1 MASVGWV
8 GRDPVASMIAK
19 FFNSIRSTEMPSTE
33 AAEDL
38 ALTDVDDLPWAD
50 DYASAEEPDTQID
63 EYDLTATPNDFNVS
77 TIFNFI
83 EAGAVKVPGF
93 QRNYVWDIRRASK
106 LIESLI
112 LGLPVP
118 QVFLYEEDKNS
129 FLVVD
134 GQQRLMS
141 VYYFVKGRFPRS
153 NSRARLRMIALE
165 KGCMPEEVLENDELF
180 QPFSL
185 SLPSRLQAPPN
196 KFHGKKYTTLGEY
209 KRTLDLRPIRNVIV
223 KQNAPKDDD
232 SSVYEMFNRLN
243 TGGVNLSPQEI
254 RSSIYHSEFFE
265 ALYKINSKEAWRRI
279 ISKEQ
284 ADLHGKDVEILLR
297 AFALL
302 LDLPSYK
309 PSMVKFLNQFAKKA
323 KKYSGENIEYL
334 ASLFDAFGT
343 GIGSLQAD
351 IFINPR
357 TKRLNVALFESVFY
371 ASCNSA
377 AKNGSTDIIQPTMS
391 YVQAVAN
398 DEVWKQA
405 SIEATTDKANVTTR
419 MARACD
425 LIESSHA

>member
-1 MASVGWV
+1 M
-8 GRDPVASMIAK
+8 ASMINEIV
-19 FFNSIRSTEMPSTE
+19 NSITSTEMPSTE
-33 AAEDL
+33 AAENLEPVDI
-38 ALTDVDDLPWAD
+38 DDLPWAD
-50 DYASAEEPDTQID
+50 DYASSEEPDTQID

-165 KGCMPEEVLENDELF
+165 NGCMPEEVLENDELF

-265 ALYKINSKEAWRRI
+265 ALYKINSNEAWRRI
-279 ISKEQ
+279 IGKEQ

-302 LDLPSYK
+302 LDLQNYK

-323 KKYSGENIEYL
+323 KMYSRENIEYL
-334 ASLFDAFGT
+334 VKLFETFGACV
-343 GIGSLQAD
+343 GSLPAD
-351 IFINPR
+351 TFINPR
-357 TKRLNVALFESVFY
+357 SKRLNVALFESVFY
-371 ASCNSA
+371 ASCQSVA
-377 AKNGSTDIIQPTMS
+377 RNGSTDIIKPTMS
-391 YVQAVAN
+391 YIQVVAN
-398 DEVWKQA
+398 DDAWKEA
-405 SIEATTDKANVTTR
+405 STEATTDKANVTTR
-419 MARACD
+419 MERACD
-425 LIESSHA
+425 LIESSNA

>member
-1 MASVGWV
+1 
-8 GRDPVASMIAK
+8 MIDQI
-19 FFNSIRSTEMPSTE
+19 FNSIRSTEMPSTE

-38 ALTDVDDLPWAD
+38 TLTDVDDLPWAD

-165 KGCMPEEVLENDELF
+165 KGCMPEEVLEDDELF

-265 ALYKINSKEAWRRI
+265 ALYKINTKAAWRRI
-279 ISKEQ
+279 ISKDQ

-302 LDLPSYK
+302 LDLPHYK

-343 GIGSLQAD
+343 GIGSLRAD

-377 AKNGSTDIIQPTMS
+377 ARSGSTDIIQPTMS
-391 YVQAVAN
+391 YIQAVAN

>member
-1 MASVGWV
+1 MEQAITDTS
-8 GRDPVASMIAK
+8 
-19 FFNSIRSTEMPSTE
+19 
-33 AAEDL
+33 EDL
-38 ALTDVDDLPWAD
+38 GLEVIDDLPWAD
-50 DYASAEEPDTQID
+50 DYASNEEPDTQID

-83 EAGAVKVPGF
+83 EAGAVKIPGF

-141 VYYFVKGRFPRS
+141 VYYFVNGRFPRT
-153 NSRARLRMIALE
+153 NSRAKLRMLALE
-165 KGCMPEEVLENDELF
+165 KGSLPEGVLEDDTLF

-185 SLPSRLQAPPN
+185 SLPSRLQNEPN
-196 KFHGKKYTTLGEY
+196 KFHGKKYATLGEY

-254 RSSIYHSEFFE
+254 RASIYHSEFFE
-265 ALYKINSKEAWRRI
+265 TLHKINTKESWRRI
-279 ISKEQ
+279 ISKQ
-284 ADLHGKDVEILLR
+284 QVDLHGKDVEILLR
-297 AFALL
+297 SFALL
-302 LDLPSYK
+302 LDLQNYK

-323 KKYSGENIEYL
+323 KKYSKEHIVYL
-334 ASLFDAFGT
+334 EGLFNVFAEAVQ
-343 GIGSLQAD
+343 ILPAD
-351 IFINPR
+351 CFVNPR
-357 TKRLNVALFESVFY
+357 SKRLNVALFESVFY
-371 ASCNSA
+371 STCNEA
-377 AKNGSTDIIQPTMS
+377 AANGSLEIIRPTQLDIESIAGDTD
-391 YVQAVAN
+391 
-398 DEVWKQA
+398 WKSFSTQ
-405 SIEATTDKANVTTR
+405 ATTDKANVTYR
-419 MARACD
+419 LARASQ
-425 LIESSHA
+425 LIKHLGE

>member
-1 MASVGWV
+1 
-8 GRDPVASMIAK
+8 MIAK
-19 FFNSIRSTEMPSTE
+19 IFNSITSTEMPSTE
-33 AAEDL
+33 AAEEL
-38 ALTDVDDLPWAD
+38 TITDVDELPWAD

-93 QRNYVWDIRRASK
+93 QRNFVWDIRRASK

-165 KGCMPEEVLENDELF
+165 KGCIPEEVLEDDELF

-185 SLPSRLQAPPN
+185 SIPSRLQVPPN

-209 KRTLDLRPIRNVIV
+209 RRTLDLRPIRNVIV

-265 ALYKINSKEAWRRI
+265 ALYRINGKEVWRKIIN
-279 ISKEQ
+279 KEQ
-284 ADLHGKDVEILLR
+284 TDLHGKDVEILLR

-302 LDLPSYK
+302 LDLASYK

-323 KKYSGENIEYL
+323 KSYSSEDIEYL
-334 ASLFDAFGT
+334 ERLFDAFGT
-343 GIGSLQAD
+343 GVASLKAD

-357 TKRLNVALFESVFY
+357 SKRLNVALFESIFY
-371 ASCNSA
+371 ATCKNT
-377 AKNGSTDIIQPTMS
+377 AKNGLTEIILPTLSDI
-391 YVQAVAN
+391 QAVAN
-398 DEVWKQA
+398 DEKWKQA
-405 SIEATTDKANVTTR
+405 STEATTDKANVTAR
-419 MARACD
+419 MARACVV
-425 LIESSHA
+425 IESSHA

>member
-1 MASVGWV
+1 ML
-8 GRDPVASMIAK
+8 DKI
-19 FFNSIRSTEMPSTE
+19 FNSHTSTEMPRTE
-33 AAEDL
+33 AAEELPFTDL
-38 ALTDVDDLPWAD
+38 DNLPWAD

-63 EYDLTATPNDFNVS
+63 EYDLTATPNDFNIS

-93 QRNYVWDIRRASK
+93 QRNYVWDIRQASK
-106 LIESLI
+106 LVESLI

-153 NSRARLRMIALE
+153 NSRKRLRMIALE
-165 KGCMPEEVLENDELF
+165 KGCIPEEVLENDELF

-185 SLPSRLQAPPN
+185 SLPSRSKAPAN

-209 KRTLDLRPIRNVIV
+209 KRTFDLRPIRNVIV

-265 ALYKINSKEAWRRI
+265 TLYRINGKEAWRRI
-279 ISKEQ
+279 INREQ

-302 LDLPSYK
+302 LDLATYK
-309 PSMVKFLNQFAKKA
+309 PSMVSFPNRFAKKA
-323 KKYSGENIEYL
+323 KKYSRKHIEYL
-334 ASLFDAFGT
+334 ESLFDAFGST
-343 GIGSLQAD
+343 LGSL
-351 IFINPR
+351 
-357 TKRLNVALFESVFY
+357 
-371 ASCNSA
+371 
-377 AKNGSTDIIQPTMS
+377 
-391 YVQAVAN
+391 
-398 DEVWKQA
+398 
-405 SIEATTDKANVTTR
+405 
-419 MARACD
+419 
-425 LIESSHA
+425 

>member
-1 MASVGWV
+1 
-8 GRDPVASMIAK
+8 MIDK
-19 FFNSIRSTEMPSTE
+19 IFNSITFTEMPSTE
-33 AAEDL
+33 AAEELTL
-38 ALTDVDDLPWAD
+38 ADVDDLPWAD

-165 KGCMPEEVLENDELF
+165 KGFMPEDVLEDDEFF

-196 KFHGKKYTTLGEY
+196 KFHGKRYTTLGEY

-254 RSSIYHSEFFE
+254 RSSIYHSDFFE
-265 ALYKINSKEAWRRI
+265 NLYRINNKEAWRRI
-279 ISKEQ
+279 IGKEQ

-323 KKYSGENIEYL
+323 KSYSRENIEYL
-334 ASLFDAFGT
+334 ERLFDAFGT
-343 GIGSLQAD
+343 GVASLQAD

-357 TKRLNVALFESVFY
+357 SRRLNVALFESVFY
-371 ASCNSA
+371 ASCKSA
-377 AKNGSTDIIQPTMS
+377 ARNGSTEIIQPTMS
-391 YVQAVAN
+391 DIQAVAS

-405 SIEATTDKANVTTR
+405 STEATTDKSNVATR

>member
-1 MASVGWV
+1 
-8 GRDPVASMIAK
+8 MIDSI
-19 FFNSIRSTEMPSTE
+19 FNSITSTEMPSTE
-33 AAEDL
+33 AAEEL
-38 ALTDVDDLPWAD
+38 TPTDVDDLPWAD

-153 NSRARLRMIALE
+153 NARARLRMIALE
-165 KGCMPEEVLENDELF
+165 KGCIPEDVLEDDELF

-185 SLPSRLQAPPN
+185 SLPSRLQSPPN
-196 KFHGKKYTTLGEY
+196 KFHGKRYIMLGEY

-265 ALYKINSKEAWRRI
+265 ALYKINGKESWRRI
-279 ISKEQ
+279 LSKEQ

-302 LDLPSYK
+302 LDLPNYK

-323 KKYSGENIEYL
+323 KKYSRENIQYL
-334 ASLFDAFGT
+334 ESLFDSFGT
-343 GIGSLQAD
+343 GVASLEAD

-357 TKRLNVALFESVFY
+357 SKRLNVALFESVFY
-371 ASCNSA
+371 ASCKSA
-377 AKNGSTDIIQPTMS
+377 ARNRSIDIIQPTIS
-391 YVQAVAN
+391 DIQAVAN
-398 DEVWKQA
+398 DEEWKQA
-405 SIEATTDKANVTTR
+405 STDATTDKSNVCKR
-419 MARACD
+419 MARACN
-425 LIESSHA
+425 LIEASHA

>member
-1 MASVGWV
+1 MEQT
-8 GRDPVASMIAK
+8 I
-19 FFNSIRSTEMPSTE
+19 TETSE
-33 AAEDL
+33 EL
-38 ALTDVDDLPWAD
+38 GLEVIDDLPWAD
-50 DYASAEEPDTQID
+50 DYASNEEPDTQID

-83 EAGAVKVPGF
+83 EAGAVKIPGF

-141 VYYFVKGRFPRS
+141 VYYFVKGRFPRT
-153 NSRARLRMIALE
+153 NSRAKLRMLALE
-165 KGCMPEEVLENDELF
+165 KGSLPEEVLEDDSLF

-185 SLPSRLQAPPN
+185 SLPSRLQNEPN
-196 KFHGKKYTTLGEY
+196 KFHGKKYTTLGDY

-254 RSSIYHSEFFE
+254 RASIYHSEFFE
-265 ALYKINSKEAWRRI
+265 TLHKINTKESWRRI
-279 ISKEQ
+279 INKQ
-284 ADLHGKDVEILLR
+284 QVDLHGKDVEILLR
-297 AFALL
+297 SFALL
-302 LDLPSYK
+302 LDLQNYK

-323 KKYSGENIEYL
+323 KKYSKEHILYL
-334 ASLFDAFGT
+334 EGLFDVFAEAVQ
-343 GIGSLQAD
+343 ILPAD
-351 IFINPR
+351 CFVNPR
-357 TKRLNVALFESVFY
+357 SKRLNVALFESVFY
-371 ASCNSA
+371 STCNDA
-377 AKNGSTDIIQPTMS
+377 ATNGSLEIIRPTQLDIESLAGDTT
-391 YVQAVAN
+391 
-398 DEVWKQA
+398 WKLFSTQ
-405 SIEATTDKANVTTR
+405 ATTDKANVTYR
-419 MARACD
+419 LAQASK
-425 LIESSHA
+425 LIKHIDE

>member
-1 MASVGWV
+1 MS
-8 GRDPVASMIAK
+8 
-19 FFNSIRSTEMPSTE
+19 NTEVTDE
-33 AAEDL
+33 L
-38 ALTDVDDLPWAD
+38 AFADVSYLPWVD
-50 DYASAEEPDTQID
+50 DYASGEEPDMQVD

-141 VYYFVKGRFPRS
+141 VYYFVKGRFPRI

-165 KGCMPEEVLENDELF
+165 KGCIPEEVLEDDDLF
-180 QPFSL
+180 QSFSL
-185 SLPSRLQAPPN
+185 SLPSRLQAAPN
-196 KFHGKKYTTLGEY
+196 RFHGKKYTTLGEY
-209 KRTLDLRPIRNVIV
+209 KRILDLRPIRNVIV

-265 ALYKINSKEAWRRI
+265 ALYRINGKEVWKRI
-279 ISKEQ
+279 INKEQ

-302 LDLPSYK
+302 LDLTNYK
-309 PSMVKFLNQFAKKA
+309 PSMVRFLNQFAKKA
-323 KKYSGENIEYL
+323 KGYSIDSIEYL
-334 ASLFDAFGT
+334 ERLFDAFGS
-343 GIGSLQAD
+343 GVASLHAD

-357 TKRLNVALFESVFY
+357 SKKFNVALFESVFY
-371 ASCNSA
+371 ATCRSA

-391 YVQAVAN
+391 NIQAITN
-398 DEVWKQA
+398 DKEWKQA
-405 SIEATTDKANVTTR
+405 SVEATTDKANVTAR

-425 LIESSHA
+425 VIESSHG

>member
-1 MASVGWV
+1 
-8 GRDPVASMIAK
+8 MIDK
-19 FFNSIRSTEMPSTE
+19 IFNSITSTKMTSTE
-33 AAEDL
+33 AAEEL
-38 ALTDVDDLPWAD
+38 KFTDVDDLPWAD
-50 DYASAEEPDTQID
+50 DYASAEEQDTQID

-165 KGCMPEEVLENDELF
+165 KGCMPEEALEDDELF

-265 ALYKINSKEAWRRI
+265 TLYKINSKQVWRRI

-284 ADLHGKDVEILLR
+284 SDLHGKDVEILLR

-323 KKYSGENIEYL
+323 KRYSKENIEYL
-334 ASLFDAFGT
+334 ENLFDAFGNSVA
-343 GIGSLQAD
+343 SLQAD

-357 TKRLNVALFESVFY
+357 SKRLNVALFESVFY
-371 ASCNSA
+371 ASCKSA
-377 AKNGSTDIIQPTMS
+377 ARNVSTDIILPTMS
-391 YVQAVAN
+391 DIQEVAN
-398 DEVWKQA
+398 DKVWKQA
-405 SIEATTDKANVTTR
+405 SMEATTDKANVDTR
-419 MARACD
+419 MARARH

>member
-1 MASVGWV
+1 MLSQSNYLVNL
-8 GRDPVASMIAK
+8 M
-19 FFNSIRSTEMPSTE
+19 ETE
-33 AAEDL
+33 ANEIS
-38 ALTDVDDLPWAD
+38 DDPKTLQADDFPWAD
-50 DYASAEEPDTQID
+50 DYASCEEPDTQID

-141 VYYFVKGRFPRS
+141 VYYFIKGRFPR
-153 NSRARLRMIALE
+153 NGSRSRLRMIALE
-165 KGCMPEEVLENDELF
+165 KGCLPEEVLEDDGLF
-180 QPFSL
+180 QSFSL
-185 SLPSRLQAPPN
+185 SLPSRLQTQPN

-265 ALYKINSKEAWRRI
+265 ALYRINGKEVWRRI
-279 ISKEQ
+279 INKEQ
-284 ADLHGKDVEILLR
+284 VDLHGKDVEILLR
-297 AFALL
+297 AFGLL
-302 LDLPSYK
+302 LDPHNYK

-323 KKYSGENIEYL
+323 KKYSKENIEYL
-334 ASLFDAFGT
+334 EKLFDEFGAVVEKLP
-343 GIGSLQAD
+343 GD
-351 IFINPR
+351 IFVNPR
-357 TKRLNVALFESVFY
+357 SKRLNVALFESIFY
-371 ASCNSA
+371 ATCKSA
-377 AKNGSTDIIQPTMS
+377 ATAKSLNIIPPS
-391 YVQAVAN
+391 LESIQAVVN
-398 DEVWKQA
+398 DEQWKQA
-405 SIEATTDKANVTTR
+405 SVEATTDKANVNTR
-419 MARACD
+419 MERAFQV
-425 LIESSHA
+425 IETSHA

>member
-1 MASVGWV
+1 MEQASI
-8 GRDPVASMIAK
+8 DTSK
-19 FFNSIRSTEMPSTE
+19 
-33 AAEDL
+33 DL
-38 ALTDVDDLPWAD
+38 RVEVIDDLPWAD
-50 DYASAEEPDTQID
+50 DYATGEDPDTQID

-83 EAGAVKVPGF
+83 EAGAVKIPGF

-118 QVFLYEEDKNS
+118 QVFLYEEDRNS

-141 VYYFVKGRFPRS
+141 VYYFLKGRFPRS
-153 NSRARLRMIALE
+153 NSRAKLRMIALE
-165 KGCMPEEVLENDELF
+165 KGSLPEEVLEDDMLF
-180 QPFSL
+180 QTFSL
-185 SLPSRLQAPPN
+185 SLPSRLQAEPN

-265 ALYKINSKEAWRRI
+265 TLYRINSKETWRRI

-297 AFALL
+297 SFALL
-302 LDLPSYK
+302 LDLQNYK

-323 KKYSGENIEYL
+323 KKYSKEQIDYL
-334 ASLFDAFGT
+334 EDLFDVFSEAVQP
-343 GIGSLQAD
+343 LPAD
-351 IFINPR
+351 SFVNPR
-357 TKRLNVALFESVFY
+357 SRRLNVALFESVFY
-371 ASCNSA
+371 STCNHA
-377 AKNGSTDIIQPTMS
+377 AARGSLDIIRPT
-391 YVQAVAN
+391 
-398 DEVWKQA
+398 KQYIDSIAGDTLWRLA
-405 SIEATTDKANVTTR
+405 STEATTDKVNVTSR
-419 MARACD
+419 LARSSQ
-425 LIESSHA
+425 LINSP

>member
-1 MASVGWV
+1 MEQAITDASEELEPEV
-8 GRDPVASMIAK
+8 I
-19 FFNSIRSTEMPSTE
+19 
-33 AAEDL
+33 
-38 ALTDVDDLPWAD
+38 DDLPWAD
-50 DYASAEEPDTQID
+50 DYASDEEPDTQID

-83 EAGAVKVPGF
+83 EAGAVKIPGF

-141 VYYFVKGRFPRS
+141 VYYFVKGRFPRT
-153 NSRARLRMIALE
+153 NSRAKLRMLALE
-165 KGCMPEEVLENDELF
+165 KGSLPEEVLEDDTLF

-185 SLPSRLQAPPN
+185 SLPSRLQNEPN
-196 KFHGKKYTTLGEY
+196 KFHGKKYTTLGDY

-254 RSSIYHSEFFE
+254 RASIYHSEFFE
-265 ALYKINSKEAWRRI
+265 TLHKINTKESWRRI
-279 ISKEQ
+279 ISRQ
-284 ADLHGKDVEILLR
+284 QVDLHGKDVEILLR
-297 AFALL
+297 SFALL
-302 LDLPSYK
+302 LDLQNYK

-323 KKYSGENIEYL
+323 KEYSTEHIIYL
-334 ASLFDAFGT
+334 EKLFDVFAEAVK
-343 GIGSLQAD
+343 ILPAD
-351 IFINPR
+351 CFVNPR
-357 TKRLNVALFESVFY
+357 SKRLNVALFESVFY
-371 ASCNSA
+371 STCNDA
-377 AKNGSTDIIQPTMS
+377 ALSGSLEIIRPTQLDIESIAGDT
-391 YVQAVAN
+391 A
-398 DEVWKQA
+398 WKLFSTQ
-405 SIEATTDKANVTTR
+405 ATTDKANVAYR
-419 MARACD
+419 LARASQ
-425 LIESSHA
+425 LIKHLDV

>member
-1 MASVGWV
+1 MEQAITDASEELEPEV
-8 GRDPVASMIAK
+8 I
-19 FFNSIRSTEMPSTE
+19 
-33 AAEDL
+33 
-38 ALTDVDDLPWAD
+38 DDLPWAD
-50 DYASAEEPDTQID
+50 DYASDEEPDTQID

-83 EAGAVKVPGF
+83 EAGAVKIPGF

-141 VYYFVKGRFPRS
+141 VYYFVKGRFPRT
-153 NSRARLRMIALE
+153 NSRAKLRMLALE
-165 KGCMPEEVLENDELF
+165 KGSLPEEVLEDDTLF

-185 SLPSRLQAPPN
+185 SLPSRLQNEPN
-196 KFHGKKYTTLGEY
+196 RFHGKKYTTLGDY

-254 RSSIYHSEFFE
+254 RASIYHSEFFE
-265 ALYKINSKEAWRRI
+265 TLNKINTKESWRRI
-279 ISKEQ
+279 ISRQ
-284 ADLHGKDVEILLR
+284 QVDLHGKDVEILLR
-297 AFALL
+297 SFALL
-302 LDLPSYK
+302 LDLQNYK

-323 KKYSGENIEYL
+323 KEYSTEHIIYL
-334 ASLFDAFGT
+334 QKLFDMFAEAAMN
-343 GIGSLQAD
+343 LPAD
-351 IFINPR
+351 CFVNPR
-357 TKRLNVALFESVFY
+357 SKRLNVALFESVFY
-371 ASCNSA
+371 ATCNDA
-377 AKNGSTDIIQPTMS
+377 ALSGSLEIIRPTQLDIELIAGDT
-391 YVQAVAN
+391 A
-398 DEVWKQA
+398 WKMFSTQ
-405 SIEATTDKANVTTR
+405 ATTDKANVAYR
-419 MARACD
+419 LARATQ
-425 LIESSHA
+425 LIKHLDV